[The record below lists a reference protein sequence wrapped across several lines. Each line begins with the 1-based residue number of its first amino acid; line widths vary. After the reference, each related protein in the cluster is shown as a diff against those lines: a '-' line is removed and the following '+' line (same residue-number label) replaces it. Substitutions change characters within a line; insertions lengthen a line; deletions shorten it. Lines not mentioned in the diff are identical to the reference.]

1 MPSSLYSRDLIP
13 YLLKPSLTGGLP
25 LVHAEKERTASFI
38 CSTDKAQADITI
50 RLKTQKL
57 TQENTAHSR
66 EYGMSGSTR
75 NNLCNCK
82 ICVQGGF

>member
-13 YLLKPSLTGGLP
+13 YLLKPSL
-25 LVHAEKERTASFI
+25 KERIASFI

-66 EYGMSGSTR
+66 EYGTSGSPR
-75 NNLCNCK
+75 NSLCNCK